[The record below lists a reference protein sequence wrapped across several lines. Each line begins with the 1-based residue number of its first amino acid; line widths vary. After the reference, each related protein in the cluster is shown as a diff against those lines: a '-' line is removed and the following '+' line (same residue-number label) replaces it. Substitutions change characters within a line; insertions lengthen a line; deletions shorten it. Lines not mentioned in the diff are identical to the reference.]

1 MKNRTCITGLLVVCS
16 LALAVVLVPGC
27 KEEAAPGPGTAAAA
41 VVVND
46 RCPIMGNKIDPAKVP
61 ADLIVDF
68 GGKKVG
74 FCCAGCPAAWNKLD
88 DAKKKEALDKVLA
101 AIEKATP

>member
-1 MKNRTCITGLLVVCS
+1 MKNRTFVTGLWVVCS
-16 LALAVVLVPGC
+16 LALAVVLVAGC
-27 KEEAAPGPGTAAAA
+27 DKEQAAGPGTAAAA
-41 VVVND
+41 VVNN